1 LSRVQALRKTGFF
14 MSLVFIVAFVLS
26 VVFAALSRHDSLTH
40 DDAIIITPSVTM
52 MSAPVRSGEELLV
65 LHEGTKV
72 KVIDK
77 IDEWNKVRLADGNIG
92 WIKAEDMSEF

>member
-1 LSRVQALRKTGFF
+1 
-14 MSLVFIVAFVLS
+14 
-26 VVFAALSRHDSLTH
+26 
-40 DDAIIITPSVTM
+40 
-52 MSAPVRSGEELLV
+52 
-65 LHEGTKV
+65 V